1 MGPFAELGYTT
12 RYTTALACA
21 RELLK
26 VCCARHLLHAVRVAG
41 EQKSPDIGAGA
52 RTACRLQAGG
62 GRNLAPAVEQFS
74 F

>member
-1 MGPFAELGYTT
+1 MAVDFAVNLMWITQGNILPWLSRRDAT
-12 RYTTALACA
+12 RL
-21 RELLK
+21 
-26 VCCARHLLHAVRVAG
+26 AG